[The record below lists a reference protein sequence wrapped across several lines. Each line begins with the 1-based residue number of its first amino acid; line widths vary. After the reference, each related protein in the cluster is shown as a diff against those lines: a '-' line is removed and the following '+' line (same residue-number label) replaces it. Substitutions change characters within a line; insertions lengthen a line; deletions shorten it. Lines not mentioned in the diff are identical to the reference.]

1 MNQLQNVSGRTLR
14 ILWVVVLGFLV
25 LAQPAHALFE
35 SATVALIAQVFGAVL
50 MGTVFA
56 LREAI
61 RQQYDR
67 FTSFLARSRGLRA
80 VVRSLAVSTIA
91 TPTAQTA
98 GADATSETAA
108 AVPNSDA
115 TELAQ
120 WQNSGGANAAASAET
135 SPQIAASAPQRP
147 TPAFP
152 TTTA

>member
-1 MNQLQNVSGRTLR
+1 MKQLRIVSGRTLTT
-14 ILWVVVLGFLV
+14 LWVVALGFLV

-35 SATVALIAQVFGAVL
+35 SASAALIAQVFGAVL

-61 RQQYDR
+61 RQQYER
-67 FTSFLARSRGLRA
+67 FSSFLVRSRGLRA

-91 TPTAQTA
+91 APTARKA
-98 GADATSETAA
+98 GADATSEAAA

-135 SPQIAASAPQRP
+135 SPQIAVSAPQRP

-152 TTTA
+152 TTTG